1 MDAINESRLRVW
13 AQQPAEFF
21 EEAIL
26 DADGT
31 IVPRPTPSAS
41 KEWTSPTTASGVTIR
56 S

>member
-13 AQQPAEFF
+13 AQQPDEFF

-31 IVPRPTPSAS
+31 IVPSDAECKQGMDFTYD
-41 KEWTSPTTASGVTIR
+41 GQ
-56 S
+56 